1 MIMKMKTFLMALVAA
16 AAWSLIA
23 AENFASKSRWIWY
36 EASQITAGDC
46 YYRLTVDFKDRVE
59 SLELITYLDDSGHC
73 FLNGKRI
80 GGVWTARGE
89 KVVIK
94 AQKFELTK
102 DLKPGKNVLAFKVH
116 NVRGAGGMIVL
127 GRIIYASGKAEYIHS
142 NKDWKASA
150 VLENNWNTADFDD
163 SNWKAAKEFFDVNA
177 EPWAKMSKVQTVCRT
192 PEEQAQTA
200 K

>member
-1 MIMKMKTFLMALVAA
+1 MKMKTFLMALVAA

-80 GGVWTARGE
+80 GGADHDAVGHRQGPRGGLR
-89 KVVIK
+89 
-94 AQKFELTK
+94 A
-102 DLKPGKNVLAFKVH
+102 
-116 NVRGAGGMIVL
+116 AGHFDG
-127 GRIIYASGKAEYIHS
+127 G
-142 NKDWKASA
+142 ASA
-150 VLENNWNTADFDD
+150 LPF
-163 SNWKAAKEFFDVNA
+163 S
-177 EPWAKMSKVQTVCRT
+177 PRL
-192 PEEQAQTA
+192 
-200 K
+200 